1 MPLFVSRSFLFD
13 TKDFFL
19 ANTAQ
24 KMLWEQ
30 QQKKK
35 KNQTQKKMEI
45 SGQTQDFQ
53 DAGICSKRVELFF
66 VV

>member
-1 MPLFVSRSFLFD
+1 MG
-13 TKDFFL
+13 T
-19 ANTAQ
+19 TT
-24 KMLWEQ
+24 E
-30 QQKKK
+30 KKK
-35 KNQTQKKMEI
+35 TKHKNKWKNI